1 MRGFRFALLCV
12 SLTTTVWADGTVHG
26 PVGRTDA
33 ATMDPYLPIRNSAL
47 QFQLGTSYASLPG
60 YYGAD
65 SASQSG
71 SKVIKY
77 TNAGSLTQ
85 LNLRIRHGFV
95 SSTEAILDI
104 PYVLAS
110 GDARRINP
118 ATGND
123 TSGNKLTTRGSGDTS
138 SAGFGDWT
146 MGVKSAY
153 EINANN
159 VEGGAGGYFAL
170 VLPVGEALGS
180 GAYCNGDG
188 QIDFGTFLDLT
199 ILKKYQV
206 MTNFVFGFDLPAT
219 NRQLD
224 KQNSWSLYFRGG
236 YLLSEQQFRPYLAFT
251 YKGYGEYLI
260 DDNKEASGGNQMVL
274 TPGIDMTLAG
284 DFSAEMALDYTLTGT
299 GNGEI
304 ATNNGWKIKADLKY
318 FWFRY

>member
-1 MRGFRFALLCV
+1 MRGFRFASLCL
-12 SLTTTVWADGTVHG
+12 SLAASVWANS

-33 ATMDPYLPIRNSAL
+33 ATMDPYMPIRNSAL
-47 QFQLGTSYASLPG
+47 QFQLGASYASLPG
-60 YYGAD
+60 YYAAD
-65 SASQSG
+65 SANPSQSG
-71 SKVIKY
+71 SKVINY
-77 TNAGSLTQ
+77 PSAGALTQ

-95 SSTEAILDI
+95 ASTEAILDI

-110 GDARRINP
+110 GDARRVNP
-118 ATGND
+118 ATSNND
-123 TSGNKLTTRGSGDTS
+123 TAKKGTLNAKGSGDTS

-146 MGVKSAY
+146 MAVKSAY
-153 EINANN
+153 ELNFPNA
-159 VEGGAGGYFAL
+159 EGGIGGYFAL

-188 QIDFGTFLDLT
+188 QLDFGAFWDMTFV
-199 ILKKYQV
+199 KKYQV
-206 MTNFVFGFDLPAT
+206 MTNFVYGFDLPAT

-224 KQNSWSLYFRGG
+224 KQNSYSAYLRMG

-251 YKGYGEYLI
+251 YKGYSDYLI

-284 DFSAEMALDYTLTGT
+284 DFSAELSFDYTLTGS

-304 ATNNGWKIKADLKY
+304 ATNNGWKVKADLKY